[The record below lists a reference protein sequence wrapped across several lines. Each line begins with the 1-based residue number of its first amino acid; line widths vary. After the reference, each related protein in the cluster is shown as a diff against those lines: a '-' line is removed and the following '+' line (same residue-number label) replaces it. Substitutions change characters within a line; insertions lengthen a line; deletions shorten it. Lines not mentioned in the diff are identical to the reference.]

1 MNYTKPPGRRSSM
14 PDREKLLDEYFTKGA
29 TAEDLSK
36 QYQVSVPTI
45 RRWLRDAKEGVSD
58 ENEGVSDENEE
69 KIAFVMTKSELR
81 DFILETVRDAN

>member
-1 MNYTKPPGRRSSM
+1 M

-45 RRWLRDAKEGVSD
+45 RRWIREAK
-58 ENEGVSDENEE
+58 EGVSDENEE

>member
-29 TAEDLSK
+29 TAEDLSR

-45 RRWLRDAKEGVSD
+45 RRWVREAKEGVSD
-58 ENEGVSDENEE
+58 KSEE

>member
-58 ENEGVSDENEE
+58 ENEE

-81 DFILETVRDAN
+81 DFILETVRDAT

>member
-1 MNYTKPPGRRSSM
+1 MNYTKSPGRRSSM
-14 PDREKLLDEYFTKGA
+14 PDSEKLLDEYFTKGA

-58 ENEGVSDENEE
+58 ENEE

>member
-58 ENEGVSDENEE
+58 ENEE
-69 KIAFVMTKSELR
+69 KVALVMTKSELR

>member
-1 MNYTKPPGRRSSM
+1 MSYMKPPGRRSSM

-58 ENEGVSDENEE
+58 ENEE

>member
-58 ENEGVSDENEE
+58 ENEE
-69 KIAFVMTKSELR
+69 KIVFVMTKSELR

>member
-1 MNYTKPPGRRSSM
+1 MNYTKPPGRRSGM

-58 ENEGVSDENEE
+58 ESEE

>member
-58 ENEGVSDENEE
+58 KSEE

>member
-1 MNYTKPPGRRSSM
+1 MNYTKPPGRRSAM

-58 ENEGVSDENEE
+58 EYEE

>member
-1 MNYTKPPGRRSSM
+1 M

-45 RRWLRDAKEGVSD
+45 RRWLRDAKEGAT
-58 ENEGVSDENEE
+58 DENEE

>member
-1 MNYTKPPGRRSSM
+1 M

-58 ENEGVSDENEE
+58 ENEE
-69 KIAFVMTKSELR
+69 KIVFVMTKSELR

>member
-58 ENEGVSDENEE
+58 ENEE
-69 KIAFVMTKSELR
+69 KIAFVMTKDELR

>member
-45 RRWLRDAKEGVSD
+45 RRWLRDAKEGAT
-58 ENEGVSDENEE
+58 DENEE

>member
-1 MNYTKPPGRRSSM
+1 M

-45 RRWLRDAKEGVSD
+45 RRWLRDAKD
-58 ENEGVSDENEE
+58 GVSDENEE

>member
-1 MNYTKPPGRRSSM
+1 MNYTKPPGRRSAM

-58 ENEGVSDENEE
+58 ENEE

>member
-45 RRWLRDAKEGVSD
+45 RRWLRDAKDGVSD
-58 ENEGVSDENEE
+58 KSEE

>member
-1 MNYTKPPGRRSSM
+1 M

-58 ENEGVSDENEE
+58 ENEE

>member
-58 ENEGVSDENEE
+58 ENEE

>member
-14 PDREKLLDEYFTKGA
+14 PDSEKLLDEYFTKGI

-58 ENEGVSDENEE
+58 ENEE
-69 KIAFVMTKSELR
+69 KVALVMTKSELR

>member
-1 MNYTKPPGRRSSM
+1 M

-58 ENEGVSDENEE
+58 ENEE

-81 DFILETVRDAN
+81 DFILETVRDAT